1 MNYLNKF
8 MSNTFNE
15 AQYGILRLLYN
26 LESWIGPLSTLNQ
39 GLI

>member
-1 MNYLNKF
+1 MKYLNIF
-8 MSNTFNE
+8 MSNTFNK
-15 AQYGILRLLYN
+15 AQYGILCLLYN